1 MLLALAL
8 TTGAWMPMQAQTFE
22 QSVAA
27 YERKDYRKAFAGFK
41 KLAAQGYANAQFNLG
56 LMYAEG
62 QVVPRDYQQAYFWW
76 LLAGTQG
83 DKDAAKFRDLVERD
97 FSPAQRAAAQADARN
112 WKLK

>member
-1 MLLALAL
+1 MAM
-8 TTGAWMPMQAQTFE
+8 GWN
-22 QSVAA
+22 VAA
-27 YERKDYRKAFAGFK
+27 AE
-41 KLAAQGYANAQFNLG
+41 QGQADAQFNLG

-112 WKLK
+112 WKPK